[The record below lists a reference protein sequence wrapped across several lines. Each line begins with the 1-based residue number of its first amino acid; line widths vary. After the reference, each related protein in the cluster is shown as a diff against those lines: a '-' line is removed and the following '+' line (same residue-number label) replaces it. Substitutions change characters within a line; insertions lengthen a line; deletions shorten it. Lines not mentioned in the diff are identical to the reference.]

1 MNRAVKLSVL
11 LVLVLILAQY
21 GPVYYH
27 TWEFNRY
34 VQEQTPRIRMQA
46 PLKEAI
52 LSKAE
57 EHNLP
62 VTAQDIS
69 MTTSDSVLR
78 VNVEYQVPVNF
89 YIYQRAFKFSAVGSG
104 LLMRTSSN

>member
-1 MNRAVKLSVL
+1 MTRAVKLTIF
-11 LVLVLILAQY
+11 LVLVFVTARY
-21 GPVYYH
+21 VPVYYH
-27 TWEFNRY
+27 TMEFNRY

-46 PLKEAI
+46 PLKQAI

-89 YIYQRAFKFSAVGSG
+89 YLFQRAFKFSAVGSG

>member
-1 MNRAVKLSVL
+1 MNRALKLTVFAA
-11 LVLVLILAQY
+11 LVLALVRY
-21 GPVYYH
+21 VPVYYH
-27 TWEFNRY
+27 TMEFNRY
-34 VQEQTPRIRMQA
+34 VSEQTRRIRMKA

-57 EHNLP
+57 EHHLP
-62 VTAQDIS
+62 ITAEDIS

-78 VNVEYQVPVNF
+78 VSVDYQVPVNF
-89 YIYQRAFKFSAVGSG
+89 YVFQREFKFSAAGSG

>member
-1 MNRAVKLSVL
+1 MNRAVKLTL
-11 LVLVLILAQY
+11 LMVLVFILARY
-21 GPVYYH
+21 APIYYH
-27 TWEFNRY
+27 TMEFNRY

-57 EHNLP
+57 EHHIP
-62 VTAQDIS
+62 ITAQDIS

-89 YIYQRAFKFSAVGSG
+89 YIYHGAFKSSAVGSG
-104 LLMRTSSN
+104 LLMRTRSY

>member
-1 MNRAVKLSVL
+1 MGRAVKLAVL
-11 LVLVLILAQY
+11 GLLLAVIVGY

-27 TWEFNRY
+27 TMLFNQF
-34 VQEQTPRIRMQA
+34 VHDQVPRIRSQV

-57 EHNLP
+57 EHKLQ
-62 VTAQDIS
+62 VTAEDIS

-78 VNVEYQVPVNF
+78 VSVVYHVPVNF
-89 YIYQRAFKFSAVGSG
+89 FVFHRSFTFNAAGSG
-104 LLMRTSSN
+104 LLLRNSY

>member
-1 MNRAVKLSVL
+1 MSRAVKLTVL
-11 LVLVLILAQY
+11 LVLVFVMARY
-21 GPVYYH
+21 VPVYYH
-27 TWEFNRY
+27 TMEFNRY

-62 VTAQDIS
+62 VTAQDIN

-78 VNVEYQVPVNF
+78 VSVEYQVPVNF
-89 YIYQRAFKFSAVGSG
+89 YVFQRAFKFSAVGSG
-104 LLMRTSSN
+104 LLLRTSSN

>member
-1 MNRAVKLSVL
+1 MSRAVKLTVL
-11 LVLVLILAQY
+11 LVLVFVIARY
-21 GPVYYH
+21 VPVYYH
-27 TWEFNRY
+27 TMEFNRY

-46 PLKEAI
+46 PLKQAI

-89 YIYQRAFKFSAVGSG
+89 YIFQRAFKFSAVGSG
-104 LLMRTSSN
+104 LLMRTSTN

>member
-1 MNRAVKLSVL
+1 MSRALKLTFF
-11 LVLVLILAQY
+11 LVLVFVIARSV
-21 GPVYYH
+21 PVYYH
-27 TWEFNRY
+27 TMEFNRY
-34 VQEQTPRIRMQA
+34 VEEQTPRIRMQA

-62 VTAQDIS
+62 VTAQDIN
-69 MTTSDSVLR
+69 MTTEDSVLR

-89 YIYQRAFKFSAVGSG
+89 YLFQRSVKFSAVGSG
-104 LLMRTSSN
+104 LLRNRSR